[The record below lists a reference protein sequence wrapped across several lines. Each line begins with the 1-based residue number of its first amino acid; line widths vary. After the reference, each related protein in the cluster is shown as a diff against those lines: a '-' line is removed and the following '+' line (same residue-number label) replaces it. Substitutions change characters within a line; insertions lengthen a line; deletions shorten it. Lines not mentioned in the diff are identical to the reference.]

1 MLCTIGYY
9 ITTEPHFQAQIHI
22 VHIVPKRLKKEEKK
36 LSRIMSE
43 GVTFEL
49 RLRVVYFMPSRL
61 SHKTCWLHQQ
71 TIA

>member
-1 MLCTIGYY
+1 MLYSIGYY

-49 RLRVVYFMPSRL
+49 RLRVLNFMPSSL
-61 SHKTCWLHQQ
+61 SHKTCWVHQN